1 MKAKH
6 SSFLFTKKALF
17 TGMILLGTYQL
28 HGALR
33 VTSEVTSHTLTTQTS
48 PVTQTQFSIN
58 VRNSTLEEFAKEVE
72 RVTGYSFIYGEEVR
86 INGRI
91 TLSIQNRSLSYLLQK
106 AFENQPVGFEISG
119 KHILLHKRR
128 QPQKTVSRKFT
139 ISGYVTDGAS
149 SETLIGANVLDK
161 RQQTG
166 TATNPFGFYT
176 LTLPEGEVELS
187 FSYLGYET
195 RQSSFL
201 LAKDTTM
208 NIRLSN
214 NNQLAEVVVVSAKK
228 EAGVRSTAMGSHEI
242 PMAQIQH
249 TPAILGEA
257 DVLKTIQLMPG
268 VQAGVEGFSGLY
280 VRGGGPDQNL
290 VLLDGIPVYNADHMF
305 GIFSIFTPEAV
316 KKVTL
321 FKSSFPARYGGRL
334 SSIVDVRTNDGDQK
348 DYHGTLSVGSLT
360 SKLHIEGPI
369 AKERTS
375 FSLSARTTHTLP
387 FEGLFKGKE
396 ESFNYYFYDLNAKVS
411 HRINHRN
418 RVFLSLYQGRDQYK
432 YQLKGTTSYFND
444 NTVSSQ
450 NKHYDSNHINW
461 GNTIIA
467 GRWNH
472 IFNSKLFGNTTVA
485 YNSYRMLINGKI
497 NEERRQKN
505 QLYTFQY
512 ESSYRSGIEDW
523 SFQTDFDYTPNPMN
537 DIRFGI
543 KYTRHRFS
551 PETINSKIKEK
562 ENGTVSQDTLY
573 RGNSGGYMTGHEST
587 LYLEDKFDIGERL
600 SLNAGIHFSLFHTQ
614 GKNYYSAQPRI
625 SAHYK
630 FNDDF
635 SVKSAYSQ
643 MTQYVH
649 LLSSTSISMPTDL
662 WVPITKNIR
671 PMHSHQYSSGIYYTG
686 IPGWEL
692 SLEGYY
698 KQMQNVLE
706 YQDGVS
712 FLGNSTNW
720 EKKVEMGTGR
730 SMGLEF
736 MAQKNIGKSTGW
748 IAYTLAKSDRQ
759 FKDGSISNGKR
770 FPYKYDRRHNISIC
784 LNHRF
789 SDRIDLGAT
798 WIYNTGGTITIPQK
812 QTAILKPD
820 GSIEEAGYISN
831 RNNYRL
837 PASHR
842 LNIGINFHKK
852 KKHGIRTWNISL
864 YNAYNAMNPTIVYAE
879 RKHEYAGF
887 YPDGNGG
894 IQNSPQYVKTVIK
907 KLTLLPCIPS
917 VTYTYKF

>member
-1 MKAKH
+1 MKTTH
-6 SSFLFTKKALF
+6 CSSFLAGKILLA
-17 TGMILLGTYQL
+17 GMILLNTYQL
-28 HGALR
+28 HGTAANAMYMH
-33 VTSEVTSHTLTTQTS
+33 TSQTIPETKTQI
-48 PVTQTQFSIN
+48 SIN
-58 VRNSTLEEFAKEVE
+58 VRNCTLEDFVKEVE
-72 RVTGYSFIYGEEVR
+72 RTTGYAFIYGEEIR

-91 TLSIQNRSLSYLLQK
+91 TLSIRNRSLIYLLQK
-106 AFENQPVGFEISG
+106 AFENQPVDFEISG

-128 QPQKTVSRKFT
+128 LPQKTGSRKFT

-195 RQSSFL
+195 RHSSFR
-201 LAKDTTM
+201 LAGDTTM
-208 NIRLSN
+208 NIRLNS
-214 NNQLAEVVVVSAKK
+214 NNQLAEVVIVSAKK

-348 DYHGTLSVGSLT
+348 RYHGTISLGTLT
-360 SKLHIEGPI
+360 SKLHLEGPI
-369 AKERTS
+369 SKERTS

-387 FEGLFKGKE
+387 VEAVLKKKE
-396 ESFNYYFYDLNAKVS
+396 ETFNYYFYDLNAKIS
-411 HRINHRN
+411 HRFNHRN
-418 RVFLSLYQGRDQYK
+418 RIFLSVYQGRDQYK
-432 YQLKGTTSYFND
+432 YQTKGTMSYHND
-444 NTVSSQ
+444 NMEMSQ
-450 NKHYDSNHINW
+450 YKHSDKNNINW

-472 IFNSKLFGNTTVA
+472 IFNSKLFGNTSVA

-497 NEERRQKN
+497 DEERRRN
-505 QLYTFQY
+505 NRTHSFQY
-512 ESSYRSGIEDW
+512 DFSYRSGIEDW

-537 DIRFGI
+537 DIRFGL
-543 KYTRHRFS
+543 KYTRHRFT
-551 PETINSKIKEK
+551 PETTSSRIREK
-562 ENGTVSQDTLY
+562 ENGSVSQDTLY
-573 RGNSGGYMTGHEST
+573 RGTSNGYLTGHEST
-587 LYLEDKFDIGERL
+587 FYLEDKFDIGERL
-600 SLNAGIHFSLFHTQ
+600 SVNAGIHISLFHTQ
-614 GKNYYSAQPRI
+614 GKNYLSAQPRV

-630 FNDDF
+630 FGNGF

-671 PMHSHQYSSGIYYTG
+671 PMHSHQYSTGIYYTG

-692 SLEGYY
+692 SLETYY
-698 KQMQNVLE
+698 KQMKNVLE

-712 FLGNSTNW
+712 FLGNSTDW
-720 EKKVEMGTGR
+720 EKRVEMGTGR
-730 SMGLEF
+730 SMGVEF
-736 MAQKNIGKSTGW
+736 MAQKSVGRTTGW

-759 FKDGSISNGKR
+759 FKDGSISNGQR
-770 FPYKYDRRHNISIC
+770 FPYKYDRRHNVSIC

-789 SDRIDLGAT
+789 SDRIDIGAT
-798 WIYNTGGTITIPQK
+798 WIYNTGGAITIPQQ

-820 GSIEEAGYISN
+820 GTIEETGYISH

-852 KKHGIRTWNISL
+852 GKRGVRTWNISL

-879 RKHEYAGF
+879 RKYHYAGN

-894 IQNSPQYVKTVIK
+894 MLYVPESGRTVIK

-917 VTYTYKF
+917 VTYTFKF